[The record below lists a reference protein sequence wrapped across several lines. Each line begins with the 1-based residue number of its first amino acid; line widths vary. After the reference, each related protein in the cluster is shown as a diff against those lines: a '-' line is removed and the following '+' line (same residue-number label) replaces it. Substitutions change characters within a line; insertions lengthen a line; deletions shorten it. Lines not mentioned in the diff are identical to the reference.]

1 MLALCTPVATLART
15 LRTRLPLCR
24 RPIAGAEMANELEL
38 RSAAQRGLAP
48 DRHREVAGAVAG
60 GAAIV

>member
-1 MLALCTPVATLART
+1 
-15 LRTRLPLCR
+15 
-24 RPIAGAEMANELEL
+24 MANELEL

-60 GAAIV
+60 GAAIVECRVQTGAGTDLIFAKKKFELVGTK